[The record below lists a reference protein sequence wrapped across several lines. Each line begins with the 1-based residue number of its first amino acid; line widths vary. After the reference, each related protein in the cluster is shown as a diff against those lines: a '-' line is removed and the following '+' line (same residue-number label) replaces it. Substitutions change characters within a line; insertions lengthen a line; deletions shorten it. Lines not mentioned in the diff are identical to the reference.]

1 MVSRAGFLKRN
12 KIDEFL
18 PDLSR
23 KSGKVRKVRF
33 LPDLSR
39 KRRKG
44 PKWMKR
50 NKRGKIATDITEIHK
65 KKNHKRI
72 LQLYDI
78 QIGKKEVKLLLFA
91 DNMIAYIENPKV
103 CTKKLLEL
111 INELNKV
118 SRYKVYRNLLLFYT
132 LIINIRK
139 RKQENNPLII
149 SKRMTYRGL
158 TLSNNVKDLHLLN
171 YEILMEET
179 EHTNKQKNISFL

>member
-1 MVSRAGFLKRN
+1 
-12 KIDEFL
+12 
-18 PDLSR
+18 
-23 KSGKVRKVRF
+23 
-33 LPDLSR
+33 
-39 KRRKG
+39 
-44 PKWMKR
+44 
-50 NKRGKIATDITEIHK
+50 
-65 KKNHKRI
+65 
-72 LQLYDI
+72 
-78 QIGKKEVKLLLFA
+78 
-91 DNMIAYIENPKV
+91 MIVYIENPKV

-132 LIINIRK
+132 LRK

>member
-1 MVSRAGFLKRN
+1 MSTPDTFLQHSIESPRHR
-12 KIDEFL
+12 I
-18 PDLSR
+18 
-23 KSGKVRKVRF
+23 GTT
-33 LPDLSR
+33 
-39 KRRKG
+39 
-44 PKWMKR
+44 KR
-50 NKRGKIATDITEIHK
+50 NKR
-65 KKNHKRI
+65 NPNW
-72 LQLYDI
+72 
-78 QIGKKEVKLLLFA
+78 KEVKLLLFA
-91 DNMIAYIENPKV
+91 DNMIVYIENPKV

>member
-1 MVSRAGFLKRN
+1 
-12 KIDEFL
+12 
-18 PDLSR
+18 
-23 KSGKVRKVRF
+23 
-33 LPDLSR
+33 
-39 KRRKG
+39 
-44 PKWMKR
+44 
-50 NKRGKIATDITEIHK
+50 
-65 KKNHKRI
+65 
-72 LQLYDI
+72 
-78 QIGKKEVKLLLFA
+78 
-91 DNMIAYIENPKV
+91 MIVYIENPKV